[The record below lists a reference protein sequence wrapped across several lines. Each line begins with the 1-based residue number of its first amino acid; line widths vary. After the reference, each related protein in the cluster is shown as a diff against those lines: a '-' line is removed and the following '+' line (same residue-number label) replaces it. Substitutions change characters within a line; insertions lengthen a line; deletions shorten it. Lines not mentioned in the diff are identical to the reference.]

1 MSGHALVVG
10 AEVWVPDGDT
20 LVFGS
25 GAYGP
30 HSGFLAVSQQGR
42 FRVGEGLPGA
52 VRATGKALLWHELR
66 AGFLRAEVALSSDFH
81 AALGFP
87 WFKGDT
93 LMGVV
98 ALLLRRS
105 PDAVGAIELWELDAS
120 IDVFAY
126 TDGHYSSCPEFERL
140 SKLVQF
146 SPGVGLPGITHA
158 SARCEVV
165 PDVRFSGT
173 FVRAAIAERA
183 RLKLGVGIPLAQA
196 SEVNGVITFVASEG
210 EPFISE
216 VSRFERDDQGALHAT
231 TLSSEPDAPRLPVSY
246 FRHLEDAVHTAF
258 RVGTPVAL
266 ADGDVPSQRIIALVL
281 PHFVGDAVQT
291 VTCIE
296 F

>member
-1 MSGHALVVG
+1 MADHALVVG

-20 LVFGS
+20 LVFSS

-42 FRVGEGLPGA
+42 FRRGEGLPGA
-52 VRATGKALLWHELR
+52 VRAAGRAVFWHELH
-66 AGFLRAEVALSSDFH
+66 AGFLRAEIALASGFH

-87 WFKGDT
+87 WYKGET

-105 PDAVGAIELWELDAS
+105 PNAVGAIEVWDLDTS
-120 IDVFAY
+120 IDVFTY

-140 SKLVQF
+140 SKTVQF
-146 SPGVGLPGITHA
+146 PPGVGLPGITHSNA
-158 SARCEVV
+158 VCEVV

-183 RLKLGVGIPLAQA
+183 RLKLGVGIPLVT
-196 SEVNGVITFVASEG
+196 SGKVNSVITLVASEG
-210 EPFISE
+210 EPFVSE
-216 VSRFERDDQGALHAT
+216 VSRFDRKEEGTLRAT
-231 TLSSEPDAPRLPVSY
+231 TLSSEPDAPRLPATY
-246 FRHLEDAVHTAF
+246 FKHLEQAVHTAF
-258 RVGTPVAL
+258 DEGTPVAL
-266 ADGDVPSQRIIALVL
+266 ADGDIPSQRIIALVL
-281 PHFVGDAVQT
+281 PHFTGDAVTT